1 LSIFSAADS
10 NPASFRLVYDPWS
23 RGARAPL
30 PILSSEIM
38 LALEEVRMTD
48 NRVSEVRT
56 TQREPE
62 RERRIFTFK
71 ATQLVWLLFGI
82 LEALIALRIG
92 LKLIGAN
99 PDSPIAVFIY
109 GFTALFLL
117 PFAGLTGTPSA
128 GGMVLELSSVIAM
141 LVYALIAWALER
153 VIWVVFYRPRGPAVG
168 ITQTTTT
175 DQRTRE

>member
-1 LSIFSAADS
+1 
-10 NPASFRLVYDPWS
+10 
-23 RGARAPL
+23 
-30 PILSSEIM
+30 
-38 LALEEVRMTD
+38 MTD

-92 LKLIGAN
+92 LKLIAAN
-99 PDSPIAVFIY
+99 PDSPIAAFVCS
-109 GFTALFLL
+109 FTSLFLA
-117 PFAGLTGTPSA
+117 PFAGLTQTPEA
-128 GGMVLELSSVIAM
+128 GGMVLEISSVIAM

-153 VIWVVFYRPRGPAVG
+153 TIWVIFYRPRGPVD
-168 ITQTTTT
+168 TRTTTT
-175 DQRTRE
+175 DQHTH